1 MDVVVS
7 ICILSVA
14 VIFCT
19 LLLAQPVLAAVNHV
33 DFIQGPLA
41 SGPEVTKKCLECH
54 EDAALDIMQTT
65 HWTWPAE
72 QKINGK
78 AADRGKNECCQ

>member
-1 MDVVVS
+1 MPESGCFVKFLMDRN
-7 ICILSVA
+7 
-14 VIFCT
+14 T
-19 LLLAQPVLAAVNHV
+19 
-33 DFIQGPLA
+33 
-41 SGPEVTKKCLECH
+41 SGPEVTKKWLECH